1 MFTRTGKNNCCKIP
15 TSYLY
20 SRSLVLVRVREYLIT
35 YDCTVL
41 VTRTRFS
48 TGIKTARDGCYL
60 KQVWIIINFF
70 FNLNNF
76 INNALYLLIF
86 NIYFDKN
93 DEFSDGGPG
102 LEPVQIKPQRIKIRL
117 TPSKS
122 VIFVKRKCLS
132 NINFFQKSVKLWKES
147 CSLII
152 CGLILYMHEER
163 VTIITC
169 FTGLNYGCNILS
181 DSQLRNVMVFY
192 KIAKNF
198 PLDLYFLNDPS
209 YTMRQL
215 TSSLNLL
222 ANDIGKRS

>member
-1 MFTRTGKNNCCKIP
+1 MDNNK
-15 TSYLY
+15 L
-20 SRSLVLVRVREYLIT
+20 
-35 YDCTVL
+35 
-41 VTRTRFS
+41 
-48 TGIKTARDGCYL
+48 
-60 KQVWIIINFF
+60 F